1 MKRLVCKIVG
11 HQPPV
16 YGRKGWWSPGEEYAK
31 VRLDGRDGIGR
42 EHAEVVGECPR
53 CGESYRVCR
62 IHVPQID
69 SKAVGNG

>member
-1 MKRLVCKIVG
+1 VKRLVCKIVG

-62 IHVPQID
+62 IHVPKID